1 MTCTTTSDSDY
12 QSDAWC
18 VDGLGPLGP
27 LGPHEL
33 VTNGIEPIEDER
45 HLLVI
50 EISPTKIDLAGNQL

>member
-1 MTCTTTSDSDY
+1 M
-12 QSDAWC
+12 
-18 VDGLGPLGP
+18 GPLGP